1 MKKWQKIM
9 LCLLLVIGAFLLT
22 GCGHNIASQSKG
34 IGIDVSWN
42 GSNYVPNVRL
52 GYWDD
57 TTAVVRGNAAVS
69 ASTATGGGAL
79 AGEGGTSQTIE
90 IATGTQVNEGYIKD
104 ILTDP
109 NLDTDAKI
117 AFIKA
122 IAKLE
127 HPSTNGAHNKV
138 SAAESNIIKAPIDEE
153 AAKAEEE
160 QKQAKEAEEAIDELV
175 QKLEAMERAKS
186 QAVSET
192 KEAVNKAST
201 GTASTLQVETKADTA
216 PRAVPAAEQK

>member
-1 MKKWQKIM
+1 M
-9 LCLLLVIGAFLLT
+9 LIVTAIIIALIVT
-22 GCGHNIASQSKG
+22 SCGHNIASQSKG

-79 AGEGGTSQTIE
+79 AGEGGTSQTIQ
-90 IATGTQVNEGYIKD
+90 ISTGTQINEGYVKD
-104 ILTDP
+104 VLTDP
-109 NLDTDAKI
+109 NLSTEAKI

-122 IAKLE
+122 LTKLE
-127 HPSTNGAHNKV
+127 HPSTDGAHNKV
-138 SAAESNIIKAPIDEE
+138 SAAESNIIKEVIDEE
-153 AAKAEEE
+153 VAKAEEE
-160 QKQAKEAEEAIDELV
+160 EKQAKEAEQAIDELV

-201 GTASTLQVETKADTA
+201 GTASTLKVDVKADTA

>member
-1 MKKWQKIM
+1 MKKIIKLTVIM
-9 LCLLLVIGAFLLT
+9 AIAIVTVFMVT

-127 HPSTNGAHNKV
+127 HPSTNSAHNKV
-138 SAAESNIIKAPIDEE
+138 SSAESNIIKGVIDEE
-153 AAKAEEE
+153 VAKAQEE
-160 QKQAKEAEEAIDELV
+160 
-175 QKLEAMERAKS
+175 
-186 QAVSET
+186 
-192 KEAVNKAST
+192 
-201 GTASTLQVETKADTA
+201 
-216 PRAVPAAEQK
+216 

>member
-1 MKKWQKIM
+1 M
-9 LCLLLVIGAFLLT
+9 LLVLIIPLIT

-57 TTAVVRGNAAVS
+57 TTAVVRGNTSVS
-69 ASTATGGGAL
+69 ASTASGGGII
-79 AGEGGTSQTIE
+79 AGQGGTSQTIA
-90 IATGTQVNEGYIKD
+90 ISTGTQVNEGYVKD

-109 NLDTDAKI
+109 NLDTEAKI

-122 IAKLE
+122 LTRLE
-127 HPSTNGAHNKV
+127 HPQTDGAHNKTTV
-138 SAAESNIIKAPIDEE
+138 AESSIIKGVI
-153 AAKAEEE
+153 EE
-160 QKQAKEAEEAIDELV
+160 QKEDLEAKQAKEAEEAIDELV
-175 QKLEAMERAKS
+175 AKLEAMEREKAN
-186 QAVSET
+186 AVSET
-192 KEAVNKAST
+192 KEAVNKAAATS
-201 GTASTLQVETKADTA
+201 TASTLQIDSKA